1 MKSYLLIRR
10 IRIQNANA
18 LSSPYTIGFPAM
30 TAWLGAVH
38 AIERTVRQK
47 RIPEV
52 LLTKTAVVCHDFL
65 LQTYKGKGDFVHSI
79 IGTANPLKANGE
91 RASFIEAARCHLEVS
106 LLIETVGIHGDNK
119 DDFLSYVNNSLY
131 KMKMAGGDILSFKS
145 VEMCFVD
152 EESRKQEQMLIRK
165 LMPGYVPVERKD
177 LMLEAMA
184 EGKDGL
190 DALLEYLQVQ
200 HHLISDKDGSEQW
213 DSTKKEAGWL
223 VPLAV
228 GFLGISDVGRAE
240 NQRDEN
246 TLHRFAES
254 IVTLGE
260 FKMPYRFQH
269 IDEMM
274 WQYSPDLQNNMY
286 LCKNQ

>member
-1 MKSYLLIRR
+1 M
-10 IRIQNANA
+10 RIQNANA

-38 AIERTVRQK
+38 AIERIVQQK
-47 RIPEV
+47 GMPEV
-52 LLTKTAVVCHDFL
+52 SLIQTAVACHDFL
-65 LQTYKGKGDFVHSI
+65 LQTYKGKGDFVQSI
-79 IGTANPLKANGE
+79 IGTANPLKKNKKTGE
-91 RASFIEAARCHLEVS
+91 YERPPFIEGARCHLAVS

-119 DDFLSYVNNSLY
+119 DNFLSYVSNHLY
-131 KMKMAGGDILSFKS
+131 KMKMAGGDILSFKGI
-145 VEMCFVD
+145 EMCFVD
-152 EESRKQEQMLIRK
+152 EESIKQEQMLIRK

-184 EGKDGL
+184 EGKDAL
-190 DALLEYLQVQ
+190 DALMEYLQVK
-200 HHLISDKDGSEQW
+200 HHLLSDKDGSEHW
-213 DSTKKEAGWL
+213 DSIKREDGWL

-228 GFLGISDVGRAE
+228 GFLGISDLGRVE

-246 TLHRFAES
+246 TLHCFAES

-274 WQYSPDLQNNMY
+274 WKYSPDLQNNMY

>member
-1 MKSYLLIRR
+1 MKSYLLIQRV
-10 IRIQNANA
+10 RIQNANA

-38 AIERTVRQK
+38 AIERAIHQK
-47 RIPEV
+47 GMTEV
-52 LLTKTAVVCHDFL
+52 FLPQTAVACHDFL

-91 RASFIEAARCHLEVS
+91 RASFIEVARCHLDVS
-106 LLIETVGIHGDNK
+106 LLIETVGINGDNK
-119 DDFLSYVNNSLY
+119 DDFLSYISNQLY
-131 KMKMAGGDILSFKS
+131 KMKMAGGDILCFKG

-152 EESRKQEQMLIRK
+152 EESNKQERMIIRK
-165 LMPGYVPVERKD
+165 LMPGYVPVERRD
-177 LMLEAMA
+177 LMLESMA
-184 EGKDGL
+184 EGKDAL
-190 DALLEYLQVQ
+190 DALLEYLQVK
-200 HHLISDKDGSEQW
+200 HHLLSDKDGNEQW
-213 DSTKKEAGWL
+213 DSTKKEIGWL

-228 GFLGISDVGRAE
+228 GFLGISDLGRAV

-260 FKMPYRFQH
+260 FKMPYRFQN

-274 WQYSPDLQNNMY
+274 WKYSPDLQNNRY
-286 LCKNQ
+286 LCTNQ